1 MIVDTSAIV
10 SVIRGEDGHG
20 RLLEALATASGAAV
34 GAPTLF
40 EAAMVLTDGTNM
52 PGKAIVAKFLADN
65 EIDTISF
72 GERHWIAA
80 AEAFLRYGKG
90 RHPAKL
96 NYGDCMT
103 YATARVAGEPLL
115 CVGGD
120 FALTD
125 LQLAAGG

>member
-1 MIVDTSAIV
+1 LIADTSAIV

-20 RLLEALATASGAAV
+20 QILEALATAPEVSV

-40 EAAMVLTDGTNM
+40 EASMVLTDGRGV

-65 EIDTISF
+65 QIGTIPF
-72 GERHWIAA
+72 GERHWVVA

-103 YATARVAGEPLL
+103 YATARLAERPLL
-115 CVGGD
+115 CIGDD
-120 FALTD
+120 FAKTD
-125 LQLAAGG
+125 LRLAG